1 MIKEVELEYTENNLV
16 RLVRN
21 NYGDNAIEY
30 LVGILTNVINEKQ
43 LMVLIDY
50 EKKVKEEGNEANK
63 LL

>member
-1 MIKEVELEYTENNLV
+1 MIKEVELEYTENNLL

-30 LVGILTNVINEKQ
+30 LVGRLTSVINEKQ

>member
-30 LVGILTNVINEKQ
+30 LVGRLIAL
-43 LMVLIDY
+43 LMRS
-50 EKKVKEEGNEANK
+50 N
-63 LL
+63 